1 MIPPDDL
8 DPTDESIL
16 DEIRKMFSVLDPVP
30 ETLVER
36 VQFALDLETADAE
49 VLRLREEVGLRVG
62 VRGGEESRTI
72 TFEGDD
78 LTIMISVSVQT
89 QRLVRLDG
97 WLAPPGD
104 HLVELRTSEGPVLV
118 RADDQGRFVMDEVIR
133 GLAQLVVRLAVDVPG
148 VGAILAVTPSIVL

>member
-8 DPTDESIL
+8 DPTDEFIL
-16 DEIRKMFSVLDPVP
+16 DEIRRMFSVLDPVP

-36 VQFALDLETADAE
+36 VQFALDLESADAE
-49 VLRLREEVGLRVG
+49 ILRLREELGLQAG

-72 TFEGDD
+72 TFEGDA

-104 HLVELRTSEGPVLV
+104 HLVELRTAEGPVLV
-118 RADDQGRFVMDEVIR
+118 RADEQGRFVVDEVIR
-133 GLAQLVVRLAVDVPG
+133 GLAQLVVRLALDVPEEA
-148 VGAILAVTPSIVL
+148 AILAVTPSIVL